1 MSGEYTSEN
10 IRFTRKGNS
19 VFAIQLG
26 WAWAKKKIAI
36 KSLGGNR
43 GGQQQIKRV
52 TVLDS
57 PEEID
62 WVVEDDAL
70 YLTTPSVAP
79 NDIAICYKYKIELV
93 ER

>member
-1 MSGEYTSEN
+1 M
-10 IRFTRKGNS
+10 
-19 VFAIQLG
+19 FAIQLDWEG
-26 WAWAKKKIAI
+26 AKKKNAI

-70 YLTTPSVAP
+70 YVTTPSVAP
-79 NDIAICYKYKIELV
+79 NDIAICYKIELV
-93 ER
+93 EL

>member
-1 MSGEYTSEN
+1 MGGGKE
-10 IRFTRKGNS
+10 
-19 VFAIQLG
+19 
-26 WAWAKKKIAI
+26 KIAI
-36 KSLGGNR
+36 RSLRGNR

-70 YLTTPSVAP
+70 YGTTPSVAT
-79 NDIAICYKYKIELV
+79 NDIAICYKIELV
-93 ER
+93 EL